1 MLSNNNG
8 FYIGIGVFLIVLFM
22 GFFNVIPE
30 SLSSLDGKSFNIK
43 EKVFYVNS
51 QSAWFVLAILLLM
64 AIWWATEAI
73 PVAVTALIP
82 LALFPILDITS
93 FQESAAPFADKKVLV
108 IGGGNSACDVAVET
122 ARISKTTA
130 LSLSLIHI

>member
-1 MLSNNNG
+1 MLGNNNG
-8 FYIGIGVFLIVLFM
+8 FYIGIGVFLIVLIM
-22 GFFNVIPE
+22 GFLNIVPE

-51 QSAWFVLAILLLM
+51 QSAWFVLAILILM

-82 LALFPILDITS
+82 
-93 FQESAAPFADKKVLV
+93 
-108 IGGGNSACDVAVET
+108 
-122 ARISKTTA
+122 
-130 LSLSLIHI
+130 

>member
-1 MLSNNNG
+1 MFSNNNG

-30 SLSSLDGKSFNIK
+30 SLSLLDGKSFNIK
-43 EKVFYVNS
+43 EKVFFVNS

-93 FQESAAPFADKKVLV
+93 FQ
-108 IGGGNSACDVAVET
+108 
-122 ARISKTTA
+122 
-130 LSLSLIHI
+130 

>member
-1 MLSNNNG
+1 MLGNNNG
-8 FYIGIGVFLIVLFM
+8 FYIGIGVFLIVLIM
-22 GFFNVIPE
+22 GFLNIIPE

-43 EKVFYVNS
+43 DKVFFVNS

-93 FQESAAPFADKKVLV
+93 FQETAAPFAD
-108 IGGGNSACDVAVET
+108 
-122 ARISKTTA
+122 
-130 LSLSLIHI
+130 

>member
-1 MLSNNNG
+1 MLGNNNG
-8 FYIGIGVFLIVLFM
+8 FYIGIGVYLIVLVM
-22 GFFNVIPE
+22 GFFNIIPE

-43 EKVFYVNS
+43 DKVFFVNS

-82 LALFPILDITS
+82 LA
-93 FQESAAPFADKKVLV
+93 
-108 IGGGNSACDVAVET
+108 
-122 ARISKTTA
+122 
-130 LSLSLIHI
+130 